1 MRIAYI
7 LTWNLAHNDGVT
19 RKVFQQVQE
28 WRELGRE
35 VEIFYSWDS
44 EGKDAKGANFFQ
56 KDLIWNSPIGI
67 LKNNKTYS
75 LLCNSVMEY
84 KPDVVYLRWEFH
96 KKSIMKLM
104 SKIPTVMEINTHIEG
119 EFKRR
124 SRDNFKDKLRYI
136 YYLLTY
142 KGFNK
147 KCAGIV
153 SVTKEI
159 LEIGGYKEIGKPTC
173 YIPNSIPIDENFS
186 VSNFSGKDDNIPRLV
201 FIFSG
206 LRPWHGLDN
215 IVELAKGSIG
225 ELNFDLITGFDAQDL
240 ELPPNVK
247 VYPFLEKNEFLDIFK
262 TAVAGIGSAG
272 LYEKQMNEACAIK
285 VREYLAAGLP
295 VIIPYKDTAFVDN
308 NLPEWV
314 LELPNQK
321 GSLIKSKEKIINF
334 VRLMRGKRL
343 SSKEVMPYV
352 GSKYWESKR
361 LEFMKEVVTRSQNEF

>member
-28 WRELGRE
+28 WRELGHE
-35 VEIFYSWDS
+35 VEIFYSWNS
-44 EGKDAKGANFFQ
+44 EGKDAKDANFFQ

-75 LLCNSVMEY
+75 LLCKSVIKY
-84 KPDVVYLRWEFH
+84 KPDVIYLRWEFH
-96 KKSIMKLM
+96 KNSIMKLM
-104 SKIPTVMEINTHIEG
+104 GKIPTVMEINTHIEG

-159 LEIGGYKEIGKPTC
+159 LELGGYKEIGKPTC

-186 VSNFSGKDDNIPRLV
+186 ASNYSGKEDNIPRLV

-225 ELNFDLITGFDAQDL
+225 ELNFDLITGFDAQGL

-334 VRLMRGKRL
+334 VRSMRGKRL
-343 SSKEVMPYV
+343 SSQEVMPYV

-361 LEFMKEVVTRSQNEF
+361 LEFLKEVVTRSQNEF

>member
-28 WRELGRE
+28 WRELGHE
-35 VEIFYSWDS
+35 VEIFYSWNS

-75 LLCNSVMEY
+75 LLCKSVIKY
-84 KPDVVYLRWEFH
+84 NPDVIYLRWEFH
-96 KKSIMKLM
+96 KNSIMKLM
-104 SKIPTVMEINTHIEG
+104 CKIPTVMEINTHIES

-159 LEIGGYKEIGKPTC
+159 LELGGYKEIGKPTC

-186 VSNFSGKDDNIPRLV
+186 ASNYSGKEDNIPRLV

-225 ELNFDLITGFDAQDL
+225 ELNFDLITGFDAQGL

-343 SSKEVMPYV
+343 SSQEVMPYV